1 MQSSKQD
8 RHHYRQRTKVNIN
21 MQTQQLPPAEND
33 VAVLL
38 LFFNRTE
45 VLQRTFDAIRKARPA
60 HLFLYQDG
68 PRNEADIPKTE
79 AARRIV
85 TDEEIDWQ
93 CDVQRNYQTNNKGVW
108 AATYDSQQWAF
119 GLHDKC
125 IVLEDDSTPAVSFV
139 RFCTEMLHRYEHDQR
154 IWMICGFNHEEQTD
168 APYDYLFTTVFS
180 IWGWASWRRVV
191 SQWDAHC
198 SVLDDAFNLHQLEA
212 CLDNRRQGWKEMIKV
227 MRKRQTL
234 PVPFYETVFWSAI
247 TLNNGL
253 TIVPT
258 RNMIQNTAVSADAA
272 HYNVPLKTLPRRLQ
286 QLLTMPAHDVT
297 FPLRHPRYVIENVE
311 YKKRVFRIMAW
322 EHPWIKVGRSLEE
335 LDRNLRYGNFSH
347 ISSSIVQRI
356 RKMTGHC
363 DYT

>member
-1 MQSSKQD
+1 M
-8 RHHYRQRTKVNIN
+8 
-21 MQTQQLPPAEND
+21 
-33 VAVLL
+33 
-38 LFFNRTE
+38 
-45 VLQRTFDAIRKARPA
+45 
-60 HLFLYQDG
+60 
-68 PRNEADIPKTE
+68 
-79 AARRIV
+79 
-85 TDEEIDWQ
+85 
-93 CDVQRNYQTNNKGVW
+93 
-108 AATYDSQQWAF
+108 
-119 GLHDKC
+119 
-125 IVLEDDSTPAVSFV
+125 
-139 RFCTEMLHRYEHDQR
+139 
-154 IWMICGFNHEEQTD
+154 
-168 APYDYLFTTVFS
+168 
-180 IWGWASWRRVV
+180 
-191 SQWDAHC
+191 
-198 SVLDDAFNLHQLEA
+198 LDDAFNLHQLEA

-272 HYNVPLKTLPRRLQ
+272 HYNVPLKTLPRRIQ

-335 LDRNLRYGNFSH
+335 LYRNLRYGNFSH
-347 ISSSIVQRI
+347 IRSSIVQRI